1 MGTPEFA
8 VASLKRL
15 VEDGHEICGVFT
27 QPDRPKNRGHKLA
40 FSPVKEYAL
49 SQGLTVYQP
58 TKMRD
63 GTALALVRELHPELI
78 VVAAYGRIL
87 PEDILN
93 TPPYGSIN
101 VHSSLLPK
109 YRGAAPINW
118 AILNGE
124 RETGVTIM
132 YMAKELDAGDI
143 LHVLKTDIDPQEDA
157 QALTARLAELGAQA
171 LSETVE
177 QLRAGTAHRTVQD
190 HSAYTYAPM
199 LTKDM
204 GMIDWTKPAQR
215 IHDQVRGLIP
225 WALCVHGAGWGYGE
239 DIPHGG
245 RQRDCQGFRHRGVC
259 REGGHRRGLRR
270 RAAAAYS
277 GASAPGRPPGWRRR
291 TICGAIPCRWRHDAP
306 GEVRRPGC
314 SPGRAD
320 AGG

>member
-1 MGTPEFA
+1 MGTPDFA

-49 SQGLTVYQP
+49 SQGLSVYQP

-132 YMAKELDAGDI
+132 HMASELDAGDVI
-143 LHVLKTDIDPQEDA
+143 HQAVTPIGPDENAQELYGRLAKLGGALLVQVLDSIADG
-157 QALTARLAELGAQA
+157 TAR
-171 LSETVE
+171 
-177 QLRAGTAHRTVQD
+177 RTPQD
-190 HSAYTYAPM
+190 AAAATRCPM
-199 LTKDM
+199 LKKEHGKLDFSQ
-204 GMIDWTKPAQR
+204 PAQR
-215 IHDQVRGLIP
+215 VHDRVRGVNP
-225 WALCVHGAGWGYGE
+225 WPGAYAAIDGGETLKIWKTRLTGAQGAALPPGACVGDAREGLFVKCADE
-239 DIPHGG
+239 LLELLEVQAPGG
-245 RQRDCQGFRHRGVC
+245 RRLDGRAF
-259 REGGHRRGLRR
+259 LR
-270 RAAAAYS
+270 
-277 GASAPGRPPGWRRR
+277 GRPL
-291 TICGAIPCRWRHDAP
+291 A
-306 GEVRRPGC
+306 
-314 SPGRAD
+314 GRVLS
-320 AGG
+320 

>member
-1 MGTPEFA
+1 MRILFMGTPEFA

-132 YMAKELDAGDI
+132 YMAKELDAG
-143 LHVLKTDIDPQEDA
+143 TFC
-157 QALTARLAELGAQA
+157 
-171 LSETVE
+171 
-177 QLRAGTAHRTVQD
+177 
-190 HSAYTYAPM
+190 M
-199 LTKDM
+199 
-204 GMIDWTKPAQR
+204 
-215 IHDQVRGLIP
+215 
-225 WALCVHGAGWGYGE
+225 C
-239 DIPHGG
+239 
-245 RQRDCQGFRHRGVC
+245 
-259 REGGHRRGLRR
+259 
-270 RAAAAYS
+270 
-277 GASAPGRPPGWRRR
+277 
-291 TICGAIPCRWRHDAP
+291 
-306 GEVRRPGC
+306 
-314 SPGRAD
+314 
-320 AGG
+320 